1 MKTELIVPRTVTLV
15 KGEHKAATAIDA
27 SRRGDTTPTAINSD
41 DRFPAAVGGNS
52 ASPRDGAEMSQ
63 PISAFGHVRAFVL
76 LGDPGAGKTTEFKQ
90 AARLEGVYV
99 PVRRFLRE
107 ARHRPEW
114 KQETLFIDGLDE
126 ARAGDGDPRKPLDD
140 ILEKLQT
147 LGRPRVRISCRAA
160 AWLSGNDDQEFRSLS
175 GYEDLLLLRL
185 DPLTEANANQL
196 LAEHGGMVGDDFLL
210 QARDRGLAEL
220 LDHPLTLRLLAK
232 AFATDGRW
240 PEGRLETFEMA
251 CRALAREYNQEHKV
265 AREVAVDDKISAAGC
280 LATFSL
286 IAGKEHIEP
295 TGTGHADSE
304 ADLSLMLEELPAKAR
319 PAGGINVLRAALD
332 TRLFSSVDTPGAL
345 VPAHRNVAEHLAA
358 KHLHGQI
365 EEGVPASR
373 VLALLAGADGTVAPS
388 LRGLAAWLAT
398 LNSDARLRLVEQA
411 PFDVLTSGDPSV
423 FPPNQKRHLVRALAQ
438 LPRHRGFMLRH
449 ASPAVCA
456 ALAGRET
463 MEFLRSCIAENDPET
478 QPQSVVEF
486 LFEILASEPSTHG
499 APSVREVVAVAR
511 DDRWMFAA
519 RKQALAAAMKIAEQ
533 DDEGIG
539 LLRSMLEDLSTG
551 RVKDLNQELRGRLVE
566 GLYPRHLEPSEIPP
580 LLPRAIQPI
589 LRWHL
594 SRTLAE
600 KTEAS
605 SVSDVLDALCAFD
618 RDQADADYPELFGGI
633 LEEAFVKLLDRG
645 LRQHGETID
654 TRRLYDWLSVHPK
667 PIHIQAAASPVEPWL
682 ARHPDIRL
690 ALLREHIRRE
700 GRLWDDTQSEDIRLG
715 DHDRQ
720 FRMSGLLLLGLSP
733 HQAATMCFG
742 EAGAVVATEPA
753 DARRY
758 VDLAVAKRSVH
769 LRPPKGSTFTDA
781 LSKDWRAW
789 ASAQLQDAPELIEYL
804 DQLAE
809 REEERRQA
817 HATRQ
822 APYLERVN
830 EAVRQRRSLLLSGD
844 ASPTLL
850 YELALA
856 YLGMNPMERS
866 LEPVERLREWLSED
880 SNDGDDDASTA
891 VEAALRALGQIPSK
905 VDIPSL
911 PQLLELEREGKVY
924 TVTYSVL
931 AGLDHLGRRQG
942 AIPGSLSDDRIRSAL
957 GMHYMTV
964 VMDKHLPH
972 WVGVLLDAKPKLVAE
987 VLVKV
992 MKAQIRGRCDYEEH
1006 HLRSLNAD
1014 MLNEVVP
1021 KLLNAFP
1028 VRGTKRHLAKLQ
1040 HILEFALHNLPRDE
1054 LRALVERKLRF
1065 GSMDTA
1071 QRAVWLGIAL
1081 RTWPRRFVGRAL
1093 HFLADKRDV
1102 TVSQLASAWASGNGQ
1117 AQFSPS
1123 DAGPGGVF
1131 LLLQWFGRRYAPG
1144 WMSRRSLAE
1153 SEAGRAFIVSEEEE
1167 VHKRVS
1173 KLVGRCIRYLSSEPS
1188 VAGRSGE
1195 GERARARGRSA
1206 SRALRLLA
1214 EDPTLASWRDELDQ
1228 ACEEQTELRRE
1239 TTRRLPS
1246 LREIVNV
1253 LSGGPPANASDL
1265 AEVVV
1270 EQLRRLTE
1278 DIRGGNADG
1287 WRLFWNEDGHGRPV
1301 EPKPE
1306 NSCRDAL
1313 LLALRPRLES
1323 LNIDVQPEPH
1333 YAADKRADI
1342 RASVSGGPALPI
1354 EVKKSNH
1361 RELWSAVGNQLIK
1374 QYVCD
1379 PACEG
1384 HGIYLVLWFGVDCMV
1399 PPSGRRPKSPEQLEE
1414 SLRRQLS
1421 EEQQRF
1427 IRVVVLDVSPP

>member
-27 SRRGDTTPTAINSD
+27 SRRGGAAPIAIDPD

-52 ASPRDGAEMSQ
+52 ASPRDSTEMSQ

-126 ARAGDGDPRKPLDD
+126 ARAGDGDPREPLDN

-160 AWLSGNDDQEFRSLS
+160 AWLSGNDDEEFRSLS

-240 PEGRLETFEMA
+240 PKGRLETFEMA
-251 CRALAREYNQEHKV
+251 CRALAKEYNREHKV

-280 LATFSL
+280 LAAFSL

-295 TGTGHADSE
+295 TGTGHADSD
-304 ADLSLMLEELPAKAR
+304 ADLSLMLEEFPAKAR

-345 VPAHRNVAEHLAA
+345 VPVHRNVAEHLAA

-365 EEGVPASR
+365 EEGVPAGR

-388 LRGLAAWLAT
+388 LRGVAAWLAT
-398 LNSDARLRLVEQA
+398 LNSDARLRLVEQV
-411 PFDVLTSGDPSV
+411 PFDVLTAGDPVVLS
-423 FPPNQKRHLVRALAQ
+423 PDQKRCLVRALAQ
-438 LPRHRGFMLRH
+438 LPQHRGFMLRRT
-449 ASPAVCA
+449 SPAVRS
-456 ALAGRET
+456 ALADSET
-463 MEFLRSCIAENDPET
+463 MEFLRNCIAENDPET

-486 LFEILASEPSTHG
+486 LFKVLADEPSTHG
-499 APSVREVVAVAR
+499 APSVREAVAVAR

-519 RKQALAAAMKIAEQ
+519 RKQALAAAMKIAEH
-533 DDEGIG
+533 DDKCVN
-539 LLRSMLEDLSTG
+539 LLKGMLEDLNAG
-551 RVKDLNQELRGRLVE
+551 RVKDSDQELRGRLVE
-566 GLYPRHLEPSEIPP
+566 GLYPRHLKPSEIPP
-580 LLPRAIQPI
+580 LLPRAIEPT
-589 LRWHL
+589 LKWHL
-594 SRTLAE
+594 SHALAE
-600 KTEAS
+600 KTEPS

-618 RDQADADYPELFGGI
+618 RDQADARI
-633 LEEAFVKLLDRG
+633 SEEAFVKLLDQG
-645 LRQHGETID
+645 LRQHGKTID
-654 TRRLYDWLSVHPK
+654 ARRLYDWLSVHPK
-667 PIHIQAAASPVEPWL
+667 PIRLQAAASPVEPWL
-682 ARHPDIRL
+682 AKHPDIRR
-690 ALLREHIRRE
+690 ALLREHIRRK

-715 DHDRQ
+715 DQDRQ

-742 EAGAVVATEPA
+742 EAVAVVATEPD

-769 LRPPKGSTFTDA
+769 LRPPKGSTFTDVF
-781 LSKDWRAW
+781 SKDWRAW
-789 ASAQLQDAPELIEYL
+789 ASARLQDAPELIEYL
-804 DQLAE
+804 DQRAE
-809 REEERRQA
+809 HEEERRQA

-822 APYLERVN
+822 APYLERAS

-844 ASPTLL
+844 ASPALL
-850 YELALA
+850 HNMALA
-856 YLGMNPMERS
+856 YLGVNPMEPS
-866 LEPVERLREWLSED
+866 LEPVERLQQWLSED
-880 SNDGDDDASTA
+880 SDDDASTA
-891 VEAALRALGQIPSK
+891 IEATLRALGQIPSK

-911 PQLLELEREGKVY
+911 PQLLELEQEGK
-924 TVTYSVL
+924 THRMTYSVL

-942 AIPGSLSDDRIRSAL
+942 AIPGHLSDDWMRSAL

-972 WVGVLLDAKPKLVAE
+972 WVDVLLDAKPKLVAE

-1006 HLRSLNAD
+1006 HLLPLNAD
-1014 MLNEVVP
+1014 MRNEVVP

-1040 HILEFALHNLPRDE
+1040 QMLEVALHNLPRNE

-1081 RTWPRRFVGRAL
+1081 RAWPRQFVGRAL

-1102 TVSQLASAWASGNGQ
+1102 TVSQLANAWASGNDQ

-1131 LLLQWFGRRYAPG
+1131 LLLKWFGRRYAPG

-1153 SEAGRAFIVSEEEE
+1153 SEAGRAFWVSEEEE
-1167 VHKRVS
+1167 IHERVS

-1188 VAGRSGE
+1188 VAGCSGE
-1195 GERARARGRSA
+1195 GKRARARGRSA

-1214 EDPTLASWRDELDQ
+1214 GDPALASWHDELER
-1228 ACEEQTELRRE
+1228 AREEHAELRRE

-1246 LREIVNV
+1246 LREIANV

-1270 EQLRRLTE
+1270 EQLRHLTE

-1287 WRLFWNEDGHGRPV
+1287 WRPFWNEDRHGRPV
-1301 EPKPE
+1301 KPKHE

-1313 LLALRPRLES
+1313 LGVLQTRLGG

-1354 EVKKSNH
+1354 EVKESDH
-1361 RELWSAVGNQLIK
+1361 RELWSAVSNQLIK